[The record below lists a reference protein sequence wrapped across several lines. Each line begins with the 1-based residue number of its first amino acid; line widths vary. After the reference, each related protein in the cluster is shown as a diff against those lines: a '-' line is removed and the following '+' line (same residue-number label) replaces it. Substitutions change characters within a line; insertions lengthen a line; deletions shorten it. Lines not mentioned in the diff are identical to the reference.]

1 MWATCGCMCACLA
14 KVEGEIGKEMFIIE
28 TGMVEAYVGSE
39 SCRHAKG
46 KSTCPHCVVLGRQGP
61 KSFFGELAVM
71 GVREWQRRY
80 AADATLGCVPA
91 HDAYICH
98 PLRCSHLNLFH
109 RRRRSVRAKTDC
121 NLSVLRKSVLD
132 ELRYDYPELNEQLF
146 RVASQSENGL
156 GGGRRQDAH
165 ITSIDEE
172 HVEPA
177 TKHDVHQ
184 LAARVDGLEG
194 KLDQVIA
201 MLEAA
206 QQPEAATH
214 RQP

>member
-1 MWATCGCMCACLA
+1 MMMLKFAARCFA
-14 KVEGEIGKEMFIIE
+14 VVFP
-28 TGMVEAYVGSE
+28 SE
-39 SCRHAKG
+39 S
-46 KSTCPHCVVLGRQGP
+46 TQ
-61 KSFFGELAVM
+61 M
-71 GVREWQRRY
+71 
-80 AADATLGCVPA
+80 
-91 HDAYICH
+91 
-98 PLRCSHLNLFH
+98 H

-121 NLSVLRKSVLD
+121 NLSVLRKCVLD

-156 GGGRRQDAH
+156 GGGLRKDAD

-184 LAARVDGLEG
+184 LAARVDGIEG

-201 MLEAA
+201 MLTAYGSAA
-206 QQPEAATH
+206 AAATAAAAAATDNSH
-214 RQP
+214 